1 MAQRRCTKCG
11 RLLADTDFYTSN
23 NIERFPPDGKMAE
36 CKKCWTMH
44 VDNWD
49 PDTYK
54 PLLEQ
59 LDIPYIK
66 PVWDQLL
73 EKFLSKNDAS
83 KITTTSVLGRY
94 VSTMKLS
101 QWRKYRWADTEEL
114 AAKEEEKLRSALVQQ
129 GYTGEDLE
137 LEMKRDFGPQRPVS
151 DLRQQNDDPAA
162 DPSSIVEETA
172 YDRELADKLSE
183 DEIVGL
189 KLKWGD
195 AYRLSEL
202 VRMEKLYADMM
213 ASYDIQTA
221 SHKDILIFLCKTSL
235 KLNQLLDAGD
245 IAEAQKVAKMYDTL
259 LKSGK
264 FAAAQAKDEET
275 DFVDSVGEL
284 VTLAEEQGFIPKYY
298 ISQPNDMVD
307 QTIMDMQRYTY
318 NLVTQETSLGTM
330 LEAAMKQIE
339 QDRENEKNVSTE
351 EEDDN
356 SDLFNYDENPLK
368 VEDFQSFDEFEAE
381 LAAADEE
388 EEAGDS

>member
-36 CKKCWTMH
+36 CKKCWSMH

-66 PVWDQLL
+66 SVWDQLL

-94 VSTMKLS
+94 VSTMKLT

-151 DLRQQNDDPAA
+151 DLRQQEDPAA
-162 DPSSIVEETA
+162 GPSSIVEETA

-183 DEIVGL
+183 DEVLGL

-264 FAAAQAKDEET
+264 FKLWTMKNFAQ
-275 DFVDSVGEL
+275 L
-284 VTLAEEQGFIPKYY
+284 
-298 ISQPNDMVD
+298 
-307 QTIMDMQRYTY
+307 
-318 NLVTQETSLGTM
+318 SLGVII
-330 LEAAMKQIE
+330 L
-339 QDRENEKNVSTE
+339 
-351 EEDDN
+351 
-356 SDLFNYDENPLK
+356 
-368 VEDFQSFDEFEAE
+368 
-381 LAAADEE
+381 
-388 EEAGDS
+388 

>member
-1 MAQRRCTKCG
+1 MAQRRCEKCG
-11 RLLADTDFYTSN
+11 RLLQETDFYTSN
-23 NIERFPPDGKMAE
+23 DTERFPPDGKMAE
-36 CKKCWTMH
+36 CKKCWAMH

-49 PDTYK
+49 PETYK

-66 PVWDQLL
+66 GVWDKLL
-73 EKFLSKNDAS
+73 ENFLSKNDAS
-83 KITTTSVLGRY
+83 KITTTSILGRY
-94 VSTMKLS
+94 VSTMKLT
-101 QWRKYRWADTEEL
+101 QWRKYRWKDTEEL
-114 AAKEEEKLRSALVQQ
+114 AAKEEEKLRVALMQQ
-129 GYTGEDLE
+129 GYEGEDLE
-137 LEMKRDFGPQRPVS
+137 HEMQKDFGPQRPTP
-151 DLRQQNDDPAA
+151 QPQTDDPAA

-183 DEIVGL
+183 DEVLGL

-202 VRMEKLYADMM
+202 VRMEKLYSDMM

-284 VTLAEEQGFIPKYY
+284 VALAEEEGFIPRYY

-318 NLVTQETSLGTM
+318 NLVTQETSLGAM
-330 LEAAMKQIE
+330 LETAMKQIE
-339 QDRENEKNVSTE
+339 QDRENEKTMNTD
-351 EEDDN
+351 EDDN
-356 SDLFNYDENPLK
+356 ADIFNYDEKPIT
-368 VEDFQSFDEFEAE
+368 VEDFKTFDEFEAD
-381 LAAADEE
+381 LTAADAKE
-388 EEAGDS
+388 DS

>member
-1 MAQRRCTKCG
+1 MAQRRCEKCG
-11 RLLADTDFYTSN
+11 RLLQDTDFYTSN
-23 NIERFPPDGKMAE
+23 DIERFPPDGKMAE

-49 PDTYK
+49 PETYK

-66 PVWDQLL
+66 TVWDQLL

-94 VSTMKLS
+94 VSTMKLT
-101 QWRKYRWADTEEL
+101 QWRKYRWKDTEEL
-114 AAKEEEKLRSALVQQ
+114 AEKEEEKLRVALMQK
-129 GYTGEDLE
+129 GYEGEDLE
-137 LEMKRDFGPQRPVS
+137 LEMKRDYGPQRPVS
-151 DLRQQNDDPAA
+151 SLRQIDDPAA
-162 DPSSIVEETA
+162 NPTPLVEETP
-172 YDRELADKLSE
+172 YDKELADKLSE
-183 DEIVGL
+183 DEIMGL

-202 VRMEKLYADMM
+202 VRMEKLYSDMM

-264 FAAAQAKDEET
+264 FSAAQAKDEET

-284 VTLAEEQGFIPKYY
+284 VSLAEEEGFIPKYY

-318 NLVTQETSLGTM
+318 NLVTQETSLGAM
-330 LEAAMKQIE
+330 LETAMKQIE
-339 QDRENEKNVSTE
+339 QDRENEKTMNT
-351 EEDDN
+351 EDDDT
-356 SDLFNYDENPLK
+356 SDLFNYDEKPLT
-368 VEDFQSFDEFEAE
+368 VDDFKTFDEFEAE
-381 LAAADEE
+381 LAAENEKEE
-388 EEAGDS
+388 DS

>member
-23 NIERFPPDGKMAE
+23 NIERFPPDGKMSE
-36 CKKCWTMH
+36 CKKCWSMH

-49 PDTYK
+49 PETYK

-114 AAKEEEKLRSALVQQ
+114 AAKEEEKLRSALIQQ

-151 DLRQQNDDPAA
+151 DLRPQNDDPAA

-172 YDRELADKLSE
+172 YDRELAGKLSE

-284 VTLAEEQGFIPKYY
+284 VTLAEKQGFIPKYY

-381 LAAADEE
+381 LAAADET

>member
-23 NIERFPPDGKMAE
+23 NIERFPPDGKLAE
-36 CKKCWTMH
+36 CKKCWSMH

-49 PDTYK
+49 PETYK

-114 AAKEEEKLRSALVQQ
+114 AAKEEEKLRSALIQQ

-151 DLRQQNDDPAA
+151 DLRPQNDDPAA

-264 FAAAQAKDEET
+264 FKLWTMKNFAQ
-275 DFVDSVGEL
+275 L
-284 VTLAEEQGFIPKYY
+284 
-298 ISQPNDMVD
+298 
-307 QTIMDMQRYTY
+307 
-318 NLVTQETSLGTM
+318 SLGVII
-330 LEAAMKQIE
+330 L
-339 QDRENEKNVSTE
+339 
-351 EEDDN
+351 
-356 SDLFNYDENPLK
+356 
-368 VEDFQSFDEFEAE
+368 
-381 LAAADEE
+381 
-388 EEAGDS
+388 

>member
-11 RLLADTDFYTSN
+11 RLLTDTDFYTSN

-36 CKKCWTMH
+36 CKKCWSMH

-66 PVWDQLL
+66 SVWDQLL

-94 VSTMKLS
+94 VSTMKLT

-114 AAKEEEKLRSALVQQ
+114 AAKEEEKLRNALIQQ

-151 DLRQQNDDPAA
+151 DLRPQNDDPAA

-183 DEIVGL
+183 DEVMGL

-264 FAAAQAKDEET
+264 FELWTMKNFAQ
-275 DFVDSVGEL
+275 L
-284 VTLAEEQGFIPKYY
+284 
-298 ISQPNDMVD
+298 
-307 QTIMDMQRYTY
+307 
-318 NLVTQETSLGTM
+318 SLGVIILQLTGKPKLVNTNM
-330 LEAAMKQIE
+330 VIPWEINQKEINTCTDYSLSLLG
-339 QDRENEKNVSTE
+339 REVGLLLIRSLILGNEVS
-351 EEDDN
+351 
-356 SDLFNYDENPLK
+356 
-368 VEDFQSFDEFEAE
+368 
-381 LAAADEE
+381 
-388 EEAGDS
+388 

>member
-1 MAQRRCTKCG
+1 MAQRRCEKCG
-11 RLLADTDFYTSN
+11 RLLQETDFYTSN
-23 NIERFPPDGKMAE
+23 DIERFPPDGKMAE
-36 CKKCWTMH
+36 CKKCWAMH

-49 PDTYK
+49 PETYK

-66 PVWDQLL
+66 NVWDKLL
-73 EKFLSKNDAS
+73 ENFLSKNDPS
-83 KITTTSVLGRY
+83 KITTTSILGRY
-94 VSTMKLS
+94 VSTMKLT
-101 QWRKYRWADTEEL
+101 QWRKYRWKDTEEL
-114 AAKEEEKLRSALVQQ
+114 AKKEEEKLRVALMQQ
-129 GYTGEDLE
+129 GYEGEDLE
-137 LEMKRDFGPQRPVS
+137 LEMNRDYGPQRPVS
-151 DLRQQNDDPAA
+151 NLRQTDDPAA

-183 DEIVGL
+183 DEVLGL

-202 VRMEKLYADMM
+202 VRMEKLYSDMM

-284 VTLAEEQGFIPKYY
+284 VALAEEEGFIPKYY

-318 NLVTQETSLGTM
+318 NLVTQETSLGAM
-330 LEAAMKQIE
+330 LEASMKQIE
-339 QDRENEKNVSTE
+339 QDRENEKNVNT
-351 EEDDN
+351 EDD
-356 SDLFNYDENPLK
+356 DTADIFNYDEKPLT
-368 VEDFQSFDEFEAE
+368 VDDFKTFDEFEAE
-381 LAAADEE
+381 LAAENEE
-388 EEAGDS
+388 GGEP

>member
-1 MAQRRCTKCG
+1 MAQRRCAKCG
-11 RLLADTDFYTSN
+11 RLLQDTDFYTSN
-23 NIERFPPDGKMAE
+23 DIDRFPPDGKMAE

-49 PDTYK
+49 PETYK

-66 PVWDQLL
+66 TVWDQLL
-73 EKFLSKNDAS
+73 EKFLSKNDPH

-94 VSTMKLS
+94 VSTMKLT
-101 QWRKYRWADTEEL
+101 QWRKYRWKDSEEL
-114 AAKEEEKLRSALVQQ
+114 AAKEEEKLRQALVQQ
-129 GYTGEDLE
+129 GYAGEDLE
-137 LEMKRDFGPQRPVS
+137 LEMKRDFGPPRPVS
-151 DLRQQNDDPAA
+151 DLRQTDDPAA
-162 DPSSIVEETA
+162 DPSPIVEETA
-172 YDRELADKLSE
+172 YDKELADKLSE
-183 DEIVGL
+183 DEVMGL

-202 VRMEKLYADMM
+202 VRMEKLYSDMM

-235 KLNQLLDAGD
+235 KLNQLLDSGD

-264 FAAAQAKDEET
+264 FSAAQAKDEEA

-284 VTLAEEQGFIPKYY
+284 VALAEEEGFIPKYY

-318 NLVTQETSLGTM
+318 NLVTQETSLGAM
-330 LEAAMKQIE
+330 LETAMKQIE
-339 QDRENEKNVSTE
+339 QDRENEKTMNT
-351 EEDDN
+351 EDDDT
-356 SDLFNYDENPLK
+356 SDLFNYDEKPLT
-368 VEDFQSFDEFEAE
+368 VDDFKTFDEFEAE
-381 LAAADEE
+381 LAAENEKEE
-388 EEAGDS
+388 DS

>member
-1 MAQRRCTKCG
+1 MAQRRCAKCG
-11 RLLADTDFYTSN
+11 RLLTDIDFYTSN
-23 NIERFPPDGKMAE
+23 DIERFPPDGKMAE

-49 PDTYK
+49 PETYK

-66 PVWDQLL
+66 TVWDQLL
-73 EKFLSKNDAS
+73 EKFLSKNDPS
-83 KITTTSVLGRY
+83 KITTTSILGRY
-94 VSTMKLS
+94 VSTMKLT
-101 QWRKYRWADTEEL
+101 QWRKYRWADTDEL
-114 AAKEEEKLRSALVQQ
+114 AAKEEEKLRTALVQQ

-151 DLRQQNDDPAA
+151 DLRQQDDPAA

-172 YDRELADKLSE
+172 YDKELAEKLSE
-183 DEIVGL
+183 DEVLGL

-202 VRMEKLYADMM
+202 VRMEKLYSDMM

-264 FAAAQAKDEET
+264 FAAAQAKDEEAE
-275 DFVDSVGEL
+275 FVDSVGEL
-284 VTLAEEQGFIPKYY
+284 VSLAEAEGFIPKYY
-298 ISQPNDMVD
+298 ISEPNDMVD
-307 QTIMDMQRYTY
+307 QTIMDMQQYTY

-339 QDRENEKNVSTE
+339 QDREKEKTIST
-351 EEDDN
+351 DDDEQD
-356 SDLFNYDENPLK
+356 DLFNYEEKPLQ
-368 VEDFQSFDEFEAE
+368 VEDFKTFAEFEAE
-381 LAAADEE
+381 LAEADKKEM
-388 EEAGDS
+388 AGDS

>member
-11 RLLADTDFYTSN
+11 RLLTDTDFYTSN
-23 NIERFPPDGKMAE
+23 NIERFPPDGKMVE
-36 CKKCWTMH
+36 CKKCWSMH

-66 PVWDQLL
+66 SVWDQLL

-94 VSTMKLS
+94 VSTMKLT

-151 DLRQQNDDPAA
+151 DLRPQEDPAA

-183 DEIVGL
+183 DEIMGL

-318 NLVTQETSLGTM
+318 NLVTQETSLGIM

-356 SDLFNYDENPLK
+356 SDLFNYDEKPLK

-381 LAAADEE
+381 LAAADEN

>member
-11 RLLADTDFYTSN
+11 RLLTDTDFYTSN
-23 NIERFPPDGKMAE
+23 NIERFPPDGKMVE
-36 CKKCWTMH
+36 CKKCWSMH

-66 PVWDQLL
+66 SVWDQLL

-94 VSTMKLS
+94 VSTMKLT

-151 DLRQQNDDPAA
+151 DLRQQEDPTA

-183 DEIVGL
+183 DEVLGL

-356 SDLFNYDENPLK
+356 SDLFNYDEKPLK

-381 LAAADEE
+381 LAAADEN

>member
-1 MAQRRCTKCG
+1 MAQRRCAKFG
-11 RLLADTDFYTSN
+11 RLLQDTDFYTSN
-23 NIERFPPDGKMAE
+23 DIDRFPPDGKMAE

-49 PDTYK
+49 PETYK

-66 PVWDQLL
+66 TVWDQLL
-73 EKFLSKNDAS
+73 EKFLSKNDPH

-94 VSTMKLS
+94 VSTMKLT
-101 QWRKYRWADTEEL
+101 QWRKYRWKDSEEL
-114 AAKEEEKLRSALVQQ
+114 AAKEEEKLRQALVQQ
-129 GYTGEDLE
+129 GYAGEDLE
-137 LEMKRDFGPQRPVS
+137 LEMKRDFGPPRPVS
-151 DLRQQNDDPAA
+151 DLRQTDDPAA
-162 DPSSIVEETA
+162 DPSPIVEETA
-172 YDRELADKLSE
+172 YDKELADKLSE
-183 DEIVGL
+183 DEVMGL

-202 VRMEKLYADMM
+202 VRMEKLYSDMM

-235 KLNQLLDAGD
+235 KLNQLLDSGD

-264 FAAAQAKDEET
+264 FSAAQAKDEEA

-284 VTLAEEQGFIPKYY
+284 VALAEEEGFIPKYY

-318 NLVTQETSLGTM
+318 NLVTQETSLGAM
-330 LEAAMKQIE
+330 LETAMKQIE
-339 QDRENEKNVSTE
+339 QDRENEKTMNT
-351 EEDDN
+351 EDDDT
-356 SDLFNYDENPLK
+356 SDLFNYDEKPLT
-368 VEDFQSFDEFEAE
+368 VDDFKTFDEFEAE
-381 LAAADEE
+381 LAAENEKEE
-388 EEAGDS
+388 DS

>member
-23 NIERFPPDGKMAE
+23 NIERFPPDGKMSE
-36 CKKCWTMH
+36 CKKCWSMH

-66 PVWDQLL
+66 SVWDQLL

-151 DLRQQNDDPAA
+151 DLRQQENPAA

-172 YDRELADKLSE
+172 YDRELAGKLSE

-381 LAAADEE
+381 LAAADET